1 MIEAE
6 VRSLDVGGV
15 TLRVRSW
22 NPQGAPPSPR
32 FVLVHGL
39 ASNALTWERVAS
51 SVAARGYAV
60 TSLDQ
65 RGHGR
70 SEKPDGPY
78 DIPAV
83 VGDLDGLLS
92 LLGLRDVVLV
102 GQSWGGN
109 VALEYAFLH
118 PDRLRGLICV
128 DGGTIDLQAR
138 WPEWEDCK
146 AVLAPPRLEGTPVAD
161 WERMLRDAYPA
172 WDDSG
177 IAATMEN
184 MEVLPDGTVRPWLS
198 FDRHLRVLRGLWEH
212 RPAERYGGLSVP
224 ILLVPVLLPAGDSW
238 TTNKRAGIER
248 AQAAIPRS
256 RVVWMEGD
264 HDIHV
269 QRPRELAAVM
279 LEALPWFEAARS
291 PGARP

>member
-1 MIEAE
+1 MIEPE
-6 VRSLDVGGV
+6 VRSIDVGGV
-15 TLRVRSW
+15 SLRIRSW
-22 NPQGAPPSPR
+22 NPRGATPSPR

-39 ASNALTWERVAS
+39 ASNALTWEQVAS
-51 SVAARGYAV
+51 SIASHGYPV

-78 DIPAV
+78 DMPTVAA
-83 VGDLDGLLS
+83 DLDGLLS
-92 LLGLRDVVLV
+92 RLGLRDVVLA

-109 VALEYAFLH
+109 VVLEYAYLH
-118 PDRLRGLICV
+118 PKRLRGVICV

-138 WPEWEDCK
+138 WPQWEDCK

-161 WERMLRDAYPA
+161 WERMLREAYPA

-177 IAATMEN
+177 IAATMAN
-184 MEVLPDGTVRPWLS
+184 MEMLPDGTVRPWLP
-198 FDRHLRVLRGLWEH
+198 FDRHLQVLRGLWEH
-212 RPAERYGGLSVP
+212 RPAERYDGLSVP
-224 ILLVPVLLPAGDSW
+224 VMLVPVLIPDDATW
-238 TTNKRAGIER
+238 TTNKRAGVER

-269 QRPRELAAVM
+269 QHPRALAEVM

-291 PGARP
+291 CT